1 MTLPCELP
9 LVRYDVCEPETMKD
23 VIHSLDSLRM
33 VMDNMFNVL
42 EKNVISERCRLT
54 NIHERLAI
62 CQSKVEAF
70 KGSKRPTTVFS
81 TAKFPGTDSFPLF
94 DSIFQQTEASTVSY
108 SNECDCRIH
117 LSCIELSEERTSSH
131 NG

>member
-1 MTLPCELP
+1 MTQPCELP
-9 LVRYDVCEPETMKD
+9 LVRYDVCDPETMKD
-23 VIHSLDSLRM
+23 VVHSLDSLRM
-33 VMDNMFNVL
+33 IMDNMFHVL
-42 EKNVISERCRLT
+42 EKNVMSERCRLS

-94 DSIFQQTEASTVSY
+94 DSIFQQSETSTVS
-108 SNECDCRIH
+108 R
-117 LSCIELSEERTSSH
+117 
-131 NG
+131 

>member
-1 MTLPCELP
+1 MTQPCELP

-33 VMDNMFNVL
+33 IMDNMFDVL
-42 EKNVISERCRLT
+42 EKNVLSERFRLT

-62 CQSKVEAF
+62 CQSKVESF

-94 DSIFQQTEASTVSY
+94 VSNFQQTEASTVSH
-108 SNECDCRIH
+108 SNECDCLDI
-117 LSCIELSEERTSSH
+117 LSHVYPSW
-131 NG
+131 

>member
-1 MTLPCELP
+1 MTQPYELP

-33 VMDNMFNVL
+33 IMDNMFNLL
-42 EKNVISERCRLT
+42 EKNVVSERGRLT
-54 NIHERLAI
+54 NIHHRLAA

-70 KGSKRPTTVFS
+70 KGSKKPTTVFS

-94 DSIFQQTEASTVSY
+94 DSIFQESEIPTVS
-108 SNECDCRIH
+108 
-117 LSCIELSEERTSSH
+117 
-131 NG
+131 